1 MRGGFKKRI
10 RQDRQLPGTAVCLLC
25 QAGGLRLRD
34 ERLPSRAQTGA
45 VTHGVILQRVTRQQA
60 KGLAQDS
67 QHLTSGLFLLLCAA
81 GQKQIQQILAADAN
95 QHVTAAVLRQ
105 KLSQRSGNLLLLC
118 CLGAVSVVD
127 DYSVLSVDV
136 KHFTP
141 VADAVADGLQIADG
155 SQLRLLFNPANDKL
169 SLKATSEYI
178 ERERMLATRLNL
190 NATNRGDSL
199 SVYLRSE
206 DFYVGTFHM
215 PQLSVMGGARS
226 DRLRL
231 SAGFNDTTARVSAL
245 LGLEALVGQSPQ
257 RGRSVD
263 VRLLPSHISRK
274 GTTWQIFARNIQI
287 DTARIAVDRFL
298 VMNRDQELL
307 VDGVASRHRRDS
319 VLLRLK
325 NFDLA
330 PFTQIVENM
339 GYVIEGRTNGQA
351 VVKSALG
358 GTEITADIRMDSVE
372 VNDIPAPPM
381 RFTSMWD
388 FKNDRARLTVTD
400 REKRDTLIR
409 GFYAPATVRYY
420 AEARFPGIRMNLLD
434 PMFKGVISDTRGVAE
449 AALTLTGQR
458 RAAQLSGAIR
468 IRDFHT
474 KVDYT
479 QVGYDVSEALL
490 TVENNRLRMQQVQ
503 VADQLGNRGIMDFD
517 LNLQHL
523 SNISYSLTMQP
534 RRMLVLN
541 TTENDNDLFYGRVFA
556 TGRATVAGDK
566 GSVRMDIVATTDDDS
581 AFFLPL
587 SSKSNVAR
595 ADFIT
600 FETPQQKADTL
611 NILERKK
618 LMFERKHKP
627 QAIEGNSMDIDM
639 TLNVRP
645 NADFQL
651 VIDPTVG
658 TSSRGAARE
667 RSICISI
674 PVRTSSRCTAIIRS
688 PKEVISSRSRTSSTS
703 VSSSRTGR
711 RSSGRA
717 SRSTRG
723 SISTPSTNSK
733 PRCNRSSVR
742 VSRRAAAT

>member
-1 MRGGFKKRI
+1 M
-10 RQDRQLPGTAVCLLC
+10 
-25 QAGGLRLRD
+25 
-34 ERLPSRAQTGA
+34 
-45 VTHGVILQRVTRQQA
+45 
-60 KGLAQDS
+60 
-67 QHLTSGLFLLLCAA
+67 
-81 GQKQIQQILAADAN
+81 
-95 QHVTAAVLRQ
+95 
-105 KLSQRSGNLLLLC
+105 
-118 CLGAVSVVD
+118 
-127 DYSVLSVDV
+127 
-136 KHFTP
+136 
-141 VADAVADGLQIADG
+141 
-155 SQLRLLFNPANDKL
+155 
-169 SLKATSEYI
+169 
-178 ERERMLATRLNL
+178 
-190 NATNRGDSL
+190 
-199 SVYLRSE
+199 
-206 DFYVGTFHM
+206 
-215 PQLSVMGGARS
+215 
-226 DRLRL
+226 
-231 SAGFNDTTARVSAL
+231 
-245 LGLEALVGQSPQ
+245 
-257 RGRSVD
+257 
-263 VRLLPSHISRK
+263 
-274 GTTWQIFARNIQI
+274 
-287 DTARIAVDRFL
+287 
-298 VMNRDQELL
+298 
-307 VDGVASRHRRDS
+307 
-319 VLLRLK
+319 LLRLK

-372 VNDIPAPPM
+372 VNDFPAPPM

-388 FKNDRARLTVTD
+388 FKNNRARLTVTD

-434 PMFKGVISDTRGVAE
+434 PMLKGVISDTRGVAE

-595 ADFIT
+595 ANFIT

-658 TSSRGAARE
+658 DIIKGRGE
-667 RSICISI
+667 GTLNLHINPRSNVFEMYGDYTITEGSYLF
-674 PVRTSSRCTAIIRS
+674 TLQNIINKRFII
-688 PKEVISSRSRTSSTS
+688 ENGSTIQW
-703 VSSSRTGR
+703 T
-711 RSSGRA
+711 A

>member
-1 MRGGFKKRI
+1 
-10 RQDRQLPGTAVCLLC
+10 
-25 QAGGLRLRD
+25 
-34 ERLPSRAQTGA
+34 
-45 VTHGVILQRVTRQQA
+45 
-60 KGLAQDS
+60 
-67 QHLTSGLFLLLCAA
+67 
-81 GQKQIQQILAADAN
+81 
-95 QHVTAAVLRQ
+95 
-105 KLSQRSGNLLLLC
+105 
-118 CLGAVSVVD
+118 
-127 DYSVLSVDV
+127 
-136 KHFTP
+136 
-141 VADAVADGLQIADG
+141 
-155 SQLRLLFNPANDKL
+155 
-169 SLKATSEYI
+169 
-178 ERERMLATRLNL
+178 
-190 NATNRGDSL
+190 
-199 SVYLRSE
+199 
-206 DFYVGTFHM
+206 
-215 PQLSVMGGARS
+215 
-226 DRLRL
+226 
-231 SAGFNDTTARVSAL
+231 
-245 LGLEALVGQSPQ
+245 
-257 RGRSVD
+257 
-263 VRLLPSHISRK
+263 
-274 GTTWQIFARNIQI
+274 
-287 DTARIAVDRFL
+287 
-298 VMNRDQELL
+298 
-307 VDGVASRHRRDS
+307 
-319 VLLRLK
+319 
-325 NFDLA
+325 
-330 PFTQIVENM
+330 
-339 GYVIEGRTNGQA
+339 
-351 VVKSALG
+351 
-358 GTEITADIRMDSVE
+358 
-372 VNDIPAPPM
+372 
-381 RFTSMWD
+381 
-388 FKNDRARLTVTD
+388 
-400 REKRDTLIR
+400 
-409 GFYAPATVRYY
+409 
-420 AEARFPGIRMNLLD
+420 MNLLD
-434 PMFKGVISDTRGVAE
+434 PMLKGVISDTRGVAE

-658 TSSRGAARE
+658 DIIKGRGE
-667 RSICISI
+667 GTLNLHINPRSNVFEMYGDYTITEGSYLFTLQNII
-674 PVRTSSRCTAIIRS
+674 NKRFIIENRVDDPVD
-688 PKEVISSRSRTSSTS
+688 
-703 VSSSRTGR
+703 
-711 RSSGRA
+711 GRA
-717 SRSTRG
+717 A
-723 SISTPSTNSK
+723 
-733 PRCNRSSVR
+733 
-742 VSRRAAAT
+742 RRAAQYQCRLQTQNLAATAHRYERLVGGGDMNLNRAVPVECIINLSDRLTHPTVTFDVKVPTADAEYQTIIANTLNTQSAIAEQFMFLLVTNSFHSDTSGGGNNLGAAASAATGFELLSNQLSNWLSTDDYNIVFRYRPSRSCRATRSISGSRKA